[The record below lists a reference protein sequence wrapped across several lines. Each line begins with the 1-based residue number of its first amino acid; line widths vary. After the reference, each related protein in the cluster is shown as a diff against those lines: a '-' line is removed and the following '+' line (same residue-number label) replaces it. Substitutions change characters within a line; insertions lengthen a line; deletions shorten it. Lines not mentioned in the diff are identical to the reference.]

1 MHLQLERKERI
12 RAKKAKKEAQRQEKE
27 EQERSIAE
35 KSSTK
40 KVIAPPPRTAQ
51 KPAQQAQVRLDTY
64 LPRVLL
70 NHTLYAYTQYNYHGS
85 LSLSLSL
92 SSVSHTL
99 YPHAGQKLLV
109 MWLFRFQEERVQES
123 IDGVFCLLP

>member
-12 RAKKAKKEAQRQEKE
+12 RAKEAKKEAQRQEKE

-51 KPAQQAQVRLDTY
+51 KPAQQAQVRLDSY

-70 NHTLYAYTQYNYHGS
+70 NHMHTRNIIIMAPC

-92 SSVSHTL
+92 LFHTL
-99 YPHAGQKLLV
+99 
-109 MWLFRFQEERVQES
+109 S
-123 IDGVFCLLP
+123 IPV